1 MIINSFNLV
10 TVPSKADV
18 LIEQGSKFI
27 AYLKAVTTEEEVKAF
42 LANLKSTHPDAT
54 HICYAYNLNINNRV
68 QKQKYSDDKEPAGTA
83 GAPLLSILK
92 NKNIGNACLAVVR
105 YFGGTLLGTAGLAK
119 AYASAGEKA
128 VKAANLT
135 AVNFSTI
142 YEFELEYNEVKK
154 AEQFIKENNG
164 NILESDYQEV
174 VVMTVGF
181 YTLDLKKVT
190 DKLNSALSRKVHIKV
205 IGQRFC

>member
-1 MIINSFNLV
+1 MIINSFNLT

-18 LIEQGSKFI
+18 LVEQGSKFI
-27 AYLKAVTTEEEVKAF
+27 GYLKAVSTEEEVKAF
-42 LANLKSTHPDAT
+42 LLNLKNAHPDAT
-54 HICYAYNLNINNRV
+54 HICYAYMLNPTNRM

-83 GAPLLSILK
+83 GAPLLNILK
-92 NKNIGNACLAVVR
+92 TKNIGNACLAVVR

-128 VKAANLT
+128 VKTANL
-135 AVNFSTI
+135 ALVNYSTV

-181 YTLDLKKVT
+181 YTIDLKKVT
-190 DKLNSALSRKVHIKV
+190 EKLNNALGRKAHIKV
-205 IGQRFC
+205 VGQRFC